1 MDYERERL
9 IGICIGK
16 LSPAQR
22 DQYAKSVRIVAHSA
36 LDVETVQKLA
46 ELPADQLTRY
56 IDYLATQH

>member
-22 DQYAKSVRIVAHSA
+22 DQYAHSVRIIAHSA
-36 LDVETVQKLA
+36 MDVTTVQKLA
-46 ELPADQLTRY
+46 DLTPDQLTRY
-56 IDYLATQH
+56 IDHLVEPH